1 MNYPIQ
7 KEKTSI
13 CRFLSYDGG
22 GSFSNEYLKIYCM
35 CKEFHCLPY
44 EGGYFDQPAK
54 WIEAFER

>member
-1 MNYPIQ
+1 MM
-7 KEKTSI
+7 
-13 CRFLSYDGG
+13 RG

-54 WIEAFER
+54 WIEAFELIQSVIGEYKAAEAKKQ

>member
-1 MNYPIQ
+1 MM
-7 KEKTSI
+7 
-13 CRFLSYDGG
+13 RG

-54 WIEAFER
+54 WIEAFSLIQSVIGEYKAAEARNQ